1 MDEAW
6 QAVVRLV
13 ETFEQRTGRRPRLLI
28 AKLGQDGH
36 DRGAK
41 VVASGF
47 ADAGFDVDLGALFQT
62 PAQVARVAIDNDV
75 HVIGISTQTAA
86 HRTLV
91 PELVEHLRAEG
102 ANDIIVACGGIIPLA
117 DRPELE
123 RAGVRLIFSP
133 GTPVLDSVKQVM
145 TLLLER
151 A

>member
-1 MDEAW
+1 TARPGELMAACVTAMRSRCSVGELTERLERVWGRYRTAARGVVGVYTRGYAMDEAW

-62 PAQVARVAIDNDV
+62 
-75 HVIGISTQTAA
+75 
-86 HRTLV
+86 
-91 PELVEHLRAEG
+91 
-102 ANDIIVACGGIIPLA
+102 
-117 DRPELE
+117 
-123 RAGVRLIFSP
+123 
-133 GTPVLDSVKQVM
+133 
-145 TLLLER
+145 
-151 A
+151 